1 MEDEEATEYENI
13 GLDLPELQPKKDLRK
28 PFIRP
33 PSYSDSFLIVSGGK
47 ATVTSLSPKPLDV
60 PFSVLKPRF
69 DFVWWYEKF
78 VSLSIHISLISLFET
93 IFFFQF
99 ISKSEDEGLLKT
111 VDGYVYDLADSCAVW
126 PANVTSAVR
135 QILQLVISAQNVSAI
150 AADAASRRSAANTH
164 LQIQSWIY
172 FAAITSL
179 TAAVSAFA
187 VYKKYRFHWRRVIIE
202 NIAMVTLLGFYEFVF
217 FRTIIYN
224 YESLSMPEID
234 QHIVQILQKMCGLF

>member
-13 GLDLPELQPKKDLRK
+13 GLSLSELQSKKDIRK

-33 PSYSDSFLIVSGGK
+33 PSYSDSFLIVSSGK
-47 ATVTSLSPKPLDV
+47 AAAAAAASPKPLDV
-60 PFSVLKPRF
+60 PFSVLRPRF
-69 DFVWWYEKF
+69 DFVWWYEKL

-99 ISKSEDEGLLKT
+99 ISKAEDSGILKT
-111 VDGYVYDLADSCAVW
+111 IDGYVYDLADSCMAW

-135 QILQLVISAQNVSAI
+135 QILQLVVSAQNVSAI
-150 AADAASRRSAANTH
+150 AADSASRRSAANTD

-179 TAAVSAFA
+179 TAAFSGVA
-187 VYKKYRFHWRRVIIE
+187 VYKKYKFHWRRVFIE
-202 NIAMVTLLGFYEFVF
+202 NIAMVTLLGLYEFVF
-217 FRTIIYN
+217 FRTII
-224 YESLSMPEID
+224 
-234 QHIVQILQKMCGLF
+234 